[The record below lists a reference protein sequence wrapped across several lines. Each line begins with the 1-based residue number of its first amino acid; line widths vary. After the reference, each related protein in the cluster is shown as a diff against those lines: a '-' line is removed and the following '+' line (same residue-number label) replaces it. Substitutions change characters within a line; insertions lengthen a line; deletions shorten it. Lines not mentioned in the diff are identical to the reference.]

1 MPPEGLR
8 GVAQPALFAHLA
20 ALAGD
25 QAQVAE
31 AMAEGRGPRSNPA
44 VRFGVRLLP
53 HPFMA
58 QLSPQLSLSKLVYIL
73 QTLPHTDLTHR
84 DGAKG
89 RPSHAILTRDRYERS
104 RRHRD

>member
-31 AMAEGRGPRSNPA
+31 AMAEVQSSRKVRCSFAATSVHGPTLSTVEPFEA
-44 VRFGVRLLP
+44 RLYFADSTP
-53 HPFMA
+53 
-58 QLSPQLSLSKLVYIL
+58 Y
-73 QTLPHTDLTHR
+73 
-84 DGAKG
+84 
-89 RPSHAILTRDRYERS
+89 RPYP
-104 RRHRD
+104 